1 MARSLLDTGLS
12 LPLLTVLLAIAL
24 LGAVQT
30 AQAGSMQ
37 LEQLL
42 ALREV
47 DDIAISPDG
56 THIAYVLRVPRDLDH
71 DDDGGHRAELHV
83 VPFAEGASRAYVHGP
98 VKVSKI
104 RFTPDGRAITYLAK
118 RGDDAHPNLWAVPL
132 GGGESH
138 RLLRTDT
145 AIKDY
150 RLSPDGTRVA
160 YLTAVEV
167 AARNRSRKDRGFDQE
182 VFEEDGQPVRAHIA
196 TLPTWPPPVGDPAAR
211 SDEKAAAPLTLALD
225 GSAVS
230 LAWDTDEALVV
241 SVAPRPLIDDRYMFQ
256 HLHVFD
262 TAGDGSPRADVDTP
276 GKLGPYALSPDGRH
290 LAMISAADPN
300 DPKEGRLLVASL
312 DAPDQLRDL
321 FPGLEGHIAHF
332 AWHDAGTLVYVADLG
347 VETEVG
353 TIGLDGTRTPW
364 FASDGSPD
372 GAPVVTGIALSRNGH
387 LAVRGDTPRHP
398 REVYAFAPGGAVTR
412 RSDSNPWLADVR
424 LAEQTV
430 YTHEARDGLSLSGI
444 LVHPLDTDGPAPLL
458 LMVHGGPESH
468 VRNGWVHT
476 YGRPAQIAAAE
487 GYAVFYPNYRGSTGR
502 GVAFSKIS
510 QGDAGGGEF
519 DDLIDAVASLAEDG
533 IADRDRVGVT
543 GGSYGGYAT
552 AWCSTRFTEH
562 FRAGVMFVGISNKH
576 DKAFTTD
583 IPIEDQMV
591 HTLYPPWTHTAYS
604 LERSPISYVEQSKT
618 PLLIAG
624 GTDDTRVHPSQSLQ
638 LYRALK
644 MLDKTVRYVRYPGEK
659 HGNSRAATRE
669 DFARRLLRWMDWF
682 VKQDHDELPPWTLD
696 HVTGDEPPADPDDAS

>member
-1 MARSLLDTGLS
+1 MARPLLDTGLP
-12 LPLLTVLLAIAL
+12 LPLLTMLLAVTL
-24 LGAVQT
+24 LGSVQT
-30 AQAGSMQ
+30 ARAGGLQ

-47 DDIAISPDG
+47 NEVAISPDG

-71 DDDGGHRAELHV
+71 GEDGSAWAELHV
-83 VPFAEGASRAYVHGP
+83 VPFGDGESRPYVHGA
-98 VKVSKI
+98 VNVSKI
-104 RFTPDGRAITYLAK
+104 RFTPDGRAVTYLAK
-118 RGDDAHPNLWAVPL
+118 RGEDTHASLWAVPI

-138 RLLRTDT
+138 RLLGADT

-150 RLSPDGTRVA
+150 RLSPDGSRVA
-160 YLTAVEV
+160 YLAASAVPKRHS
-167 AARNRSRKDRGFDQE
+167 ARKDRGFDQE
-182 VFEEDGQPVRAHIA
+182 VFEEDGQPIEARIA
-196 TLPTWPPPVGDPAAR
+196 TLPGWPSPVADPASGDEDPAA
-211 SDEKAAAPLTLALD
+211 PLVLELD

-230 LAWDTDEALVV
+230 LTWDVDEALVV

-262 TAGDGSPRADVDTP
+262 TSDGSPRADVDTP
-276 GKLGPYALSPDGRH
+276 GKLGPYTLSPDGRH
-290 LAMISAADPN
+290 LAAISAADPN

-312 DAPDQLRDL
+312 DAPDRLRDL
-321 FPGLEGHIAHF
+321 FPGLEGHIAHH
-332 AWHDAGTLVYVADLG
+332 AWRDADTLVYVADLG

-364 FASDGSPD
+364 FASDGST
-372 GAPVVTGIALSRNGH
+372 GSAPVVTGIALSASGH
-387 LAVRGDTPRHP
+387 LALRGDSPSHP
-398 REVYAFAPGGAVTR
+398 REVYAFAPGGAPVR
-412 RSDSNPWLADVR
+412 RSHSNPWLANVT
-424 LAEQTV
+424 LAKQTV

-468 VRNGWVHT
+468 VRNGWVNT
-476 YGRPAQIAAAE
+476 YGRPAQIAAAD
-487 GYAVFYPNYRGSTGR
+487 GYAVFFPNYRGSTGR

-519 DDLIDAVASLAEDG
+519 DDLLDAVAALAEDG
-533 IADRDRVGVT
+533 IADRERVGVT

-591 HTLYPPWTHTAYS
+591 HTLYPPWTRTAYS
-604 LERSPISYVEQSKT
+604 LERSPISFVEQSQT

-624 GTDDTRVHPSQSLQ
+624 GTADTRVHPSQSLQ

-659 HGNSRAATRE
+659 HGNARSATRE
-669 DFARRLLRWMDWF
+669 DFARRLLRWMNWF
-682 VKQDHDELPPWTLD
+682 VKQDHDGLPPWELD
-696 HVTGDEPPADPDDAS
+696 HVTGDAKPEASDDAR